1 MREIVKPFVVGT
13 LALAALFGSPA
24 LSSAGTPPLRVVTYC
39 ECTCWYSGGS
49 VEVTFTTDRS
59 CSIYERRTRN
69 CKDKAGAL
77 HKGELRACKNVPPMK
92 QGEPPANVRPGGARP
107 PVGPLQKQP

>member
-1 MREIVKPFVVGT
+1 MRAIVKGFVIGT
-13 LALAALFGSPA
+13 LGLAVLFGSTA
-24 LSSAGTPPLRVVTYC
+24 VSSAGRLPIAVATYC

-49 VEVTFTTDRS
+49 VEVTFTTDQS

-77 HKGELRACKNVPPMK
+77 HKGELRACKKVPGVI
-92 QGEPPANVRPGGARP
+92 QGEPPAKVPPGGVRP

>member
-1 MREIVKPFVVGT
+1 MRGIVRAFVVGT
-13 LALAALFGSPA
+13 LGLAVLVGSPA
-24 LSSAGTPPLRVVTYC
+24 LSSAGTPPIAAVTYC
-39 ECTCWYSGGS
+39 GCTCWYSGGS

-77 HKGELRACKNVPPMK
+77 HKGELRACKKVSGVI
-92 QGEPPANVRPGGARP
+92 QGEPPANVPPGGVKP
-107 PVGPLQKQP
+107 PGGTLQKRP